1 MSRHWTQWEYT
12 SIDNLWGFVEEHT
25 AKLTLQ
31 LEDKDNSELYKLFLS
46 GKREML
52 DILCSYIMENESS
65 LKQIVIDHGVMTEE
79 EVEESIEK
87 EYGLS

>member
-1 MSRHWTQWEYT
+1 MSRHWTQHEYT
-12 SIDNLWGFVEEHT
+12 SVDNLWCFVEEQT
-25 AKLTLQ
+25 SKLSMQ
-31 LEDKDNSELYKLFLS
+31 LEDKDNSELYRLFLS

-52 DILCSYIMENESS
+52 DMLCTYIMENECY

-79 EVEESIEK
+79 QVEESIEK